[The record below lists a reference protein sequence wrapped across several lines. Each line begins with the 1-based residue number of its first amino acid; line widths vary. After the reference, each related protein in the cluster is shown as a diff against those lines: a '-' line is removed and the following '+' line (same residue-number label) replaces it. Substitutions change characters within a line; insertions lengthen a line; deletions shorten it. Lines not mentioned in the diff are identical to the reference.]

1 MTAFSSFIIAS
12 TLLILDFRFHFRFQ
26 GHRFV
31 ITESFQ
37 FPIYSSFSPL
47 MFASGSG
54 ELKTKL
60 PATRASAP
68 AFTKRFP
75 VSKLTPPSI
84 SIRVWELRFHDQFL
98 QFVNFIDCLFNERLS
113 SEPRIYT
120 H

>member
-1 MTAFSSFIIAS
+1 M
-12 TLLILDFRFHFRFQ
+12 ILDFRFQPHKASV
-26 GHRFV
+26 FV

-75 VSKLTPPSI
+75 VSKLTP
-84 SIRVWELRFHDQFL
+84 Q
-98 QFVNFIDCLFNERLS
+98 
-113 SEPRIYT
+113 
-120 H
+120 